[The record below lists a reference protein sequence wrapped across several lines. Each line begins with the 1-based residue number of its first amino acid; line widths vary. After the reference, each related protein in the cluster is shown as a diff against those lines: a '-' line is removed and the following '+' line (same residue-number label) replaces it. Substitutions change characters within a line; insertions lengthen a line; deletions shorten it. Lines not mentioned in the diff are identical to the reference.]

1 MTYCV
6 VADLQQ
12 YFSPI
17 DNYDGKVTLPDFEFT
32 DLTGDKFELGDAGSC
47 IVMYKNGVDLGAA
60 EASVGAVDASGKWYY
75 DSALDKL
82 TIQLGSGETPSDAD
96 IRLERAP
103 LDWADAKTKAVQI
116 GTNKVDQNLDRRF
129 PRPLPKIDDNATGD
143 SYDQAVIELN
153 ALYACLH
160 LMQSTGA
167 PESEWMEVKNRITN
181 ENENGILDLIN
192 KGEITLSFEL
202 TKSDEGQLKEIAVN
216 ASTTGYPTDAVGT
229 PSVTYDV
236 YLITIGTGGTFTTG
250 TDNTTITYST
260 TNLKGETSQGEQL
273 IDGGFQAIG
282 GGMSAR
288 FVSSTDGLVY
298 TAGDKWSLTVQ
309 TEGVESSRIGMMRV
323 EVR

>member
-1 MTYCV
+1 MTYCA
-6 VADLQQ
+6 VADLQK

-17 DNYDGKVTLPDFEFT
+17 DNYDRKMTLDAFEFI
-32 DLTGDKFELGDAGSC
+32 DLGSDVFQLDDSGSV
-47 IVMYKNGVDLGAA
+47 IIAYRSGVDLGAA
-60 EASVGAVDASGKWYY
+60 AVNVGAVSSENDWFYDAS
-75 DSALDKL
+75 LDRFTIKL
-82 TIQLGSGETPSDAD
+82 GTGETPTDAD

-103 LDWADAKTKAVQI
+103 QDWADAKTEACQI
-116 GTNKVDQNLDRRF
+116 GTSKVDQELDKRF
-129 PRPLPKIDDNATGD
+129 PRPIPKVQDNPTGD
-143 SYDQAVIELN
+143 DYDQVIVELA

-160 LMQSTGA
+160 LIKSSG
-167 PESEWMEVKNRITN
+167 SEDYMLVQDQIFN
-181 ENENGILDLIN
+181 ENETGILDRLN
-192 KGEITLSFEL
+192 AGEITLSFEL
-202 TKSDEGQLKEIAVN
+202 TKSDDGQIKEVAIN

-229 PSVTYDV
+229 PSVAYDV

-250 TDNTTITYST
+250 TKNTTITYST
-260 TNLKGETSQGEQL
+260 TNLDGDTSQGEQL

-309 TEGVESSRIGMMRV
+309 TEGVDSSRIGQLRI

>member
-17 DNYDGKVTLPDFEFT
+17 DNYDGKMTLPDFEFT
-32 DLTGDKFELGDAGSC
+32 DLTGDKFELGDSGSC
-47 IVMYKNGVDLGAA
+47 IVMYKNGVDLGSAQA
-60 EASVGAVDASGKWYY
+60 NVGAVDASGKWFY

-96 IRLERAP
+96 IKLERAP

-116 GTNKVDQNLDRRF
+116 GTNKVDQNLDKRF
-129 PRPLPKIDDNATGD
+129 PRPLPKVEDNATGD

-153 ALYACLH
+153 ALYSCLH
-160 LMQSTGA
+160 LMQSSGVS
-167 PESEWMEVKNRITN
+167 ESEWMPVQDRITN
-181 ENENGILDLIN
+181 EAENGILDLIN

-202 TKSDEGQLKEIAVN
+202 TKSDDGQLKEIAID
-216 ASTTGYPTDAVGT
+216 AATTGYPTDAVGE
-229 PSVTYDV
+229 PSVKYDV
-236 YLITIGTGGTFTTG
+236 YLIAIGTGGTFTTG
-250 TDNTTITYST
+250 TENTTITYST
-260 TNLKGETSQGEQL
+260 TNLDGDSIQGTTL
-273 IDGGFQAIG
+273 IDGSFQAIG

-288 FVSSTDGLVY
+288 FVSSTSGLVY

-309 TEGVESSRIGMMRV
+309 TEGVDTSIIGVIRMNRL
-323 EVR
+323 